1 MFQKMKNRAIHNDDV
16 CNTRKEQNAL
26 PLGSTFFNQA
36 SVRTNESMIKKKDIW
51 KFFKLKFI
59 NLSIFT
65 LCHTIAIFF
74 IQLIMIKHLI
84 QKKSID
90 TKNFFS
96 RDYNTY

>member
-1 MFQKMKNRAIHNDDV
+1 MFQKMKNRAIHNDV
-16 CNTRKEQNAL
+16 RNTRKERTAL
-26 PLGSTFFNQA
+26 PLGSTFFNHA
-36 SVRTNESMIKKKDIW
+36 SVRTNESMIKKKIW

-74 IQLIMIKHLI
+74 IQLIIIKHLI
-84 QKKSID
+84 QKKSIY

-96 RDYNTY
+96 KNYNTY

>member
-16 CNTRKEQNAL
+16 RNTRKERTAL

-36 SVRTNESMIKKKDIW
+36 SVRTNESMIKKKIW

-65 LCHTIAIFF
+65 LSHTIAIFF
-74 IQLIMIKHLI
+74 IQLIIIKHLI
-84 QKKSID
+84 QKKSIY

-96 RDYNTY
+96 KNYNTY

>member
-26 PLGSTFFNQA
+26 PLGSTFFNQS
-36 SVRTNESMIKKKDIW
+36 SVRTNESMIKKDIW

-96 RDYNTY
+96 RNYNTY